1 MSHRSDVPSQ
11 FHLLMFFSTSNDGE
25 ALTLTDHQLA
35 PQISSSG
42 LPVTCVPVTSYTDFA
57 AVFPSCYSHLSLEVQ
72 KHEQIGRPGTS
83 QPLCQCRPAS
93 WAPFSPN
100 CPSPPKTSIV
110 GQRRHG
116 SENCRLFSLGP
127 ALSPQPH
134 FSSSRKASWRT
145 RLDAL
150 VTHGSHGRSACG
162 AELPR
167 S

>member
-100 CPSPPKTSIV
+100 CPSPP
-110 GQRRHG
+110 QDQYR
-116 SENCRLFSLGP
+116 GP
-127 ALSPQPH
+127 APPWVGELPSFFIGSRA
-134 FSSSRKASWRT
+134 FSSA
-145 RLDAL
+145 AL
-150 VTHGSHGRSACG
+150 FFFKESVLANSA
-162 AELPR
+162 
-167 S
+167 